1 MNNVINRINMNDP
14 KFKKVKRNVHRKAN
28 TLIYMKFE
36 NYFLPFRGSELPK
49 GAFYSVYR
57 NRDGNVGIIRDFKFF
72 GTEYMISF
80 YKDDSKKLKNKIKQS
95 FYKLLNSSPL
105 FRNMFLLNEQDY
117 FITNYQY
124 N

>member
-1 MNNVINRINMNDP
+1 MTVINRINMNDP
-14 KFKKVKRNVHRKAN
+14 KFKKVKQNVHRKAN

-36 NYFLPFRGSELPK
+36 NYFLPFRGSELPP

-57 NRDGNVGIIRDFKFF
+57 NRDGSVGIIRDFNFF

-80 YKDDSKKLKNKIKQS
+80 YKNDNKKLINKIKTI
-95 FYKLLNSSPL
+95 LLRFFNLS
-105 FRNMFLLNEQDY
+105 LNEQDY

>member
-1 MNNVINRINMNDP
+1 MNVINRINIDDP
-14 KFKKVKRNVHRKAN
+14 KFKKVKQNVHRKAN

-36 NYFLPFRGSELPK
+36 NYFLPFRGSELSP

-57 NRDGNVGIIRDFKFF
+57 NRDGSVGIIRDFKFF
-72 GTEYMISF
+72 GNAYMISF
-80 YKDDSKKLKNKIKQS
+80 FRDDSKKIKNKVKTI
-95 FYKLLNSSPL
+95 LLRFLNLSPI
-105 FRNMFLLNEQDY
+105 FRDMFLSNQPDY

>member
-1 MNNVINRINMNDP
+1 MNNLINRINMNDP
-14 KFKKVKRNVHRKAN
+14 KFKKVKQNVNRKSN
-28 TLIYMKFE
+28 TSIYIKFE
-36 NYFLPFRGSELPK
+36 DYFLPFCGSELPK

-57 NRDGNVGIIRDFKFF
+57 NRDGSVGIIRDFKFF

-80 YKDDSKKLKNKIKQS
+80 YKDDSKKLKNKVKKS
-95 FYKLLNSSPL
+95 VYKLLNSTPL